1 MVPFQMSI
9 KTSSAKGKGR
19 KFQNHVRDAI
29 LKRFEWLG
37 EGDVGSCSMGSSGE
51 DIPMSPIARR
61 TIPISIECKK
71 TRKHPAMAEMK
82 QARANAKGID
92 APAVVWSPHGSGPK
106 DCMITF
112 NLEDFLDFYEMVAH
126 FRLSMIEEQ
135 EESKRTQG
143 NTEVEQDE

>member
-92 APAVVWSPHGSGPK
+92 APAIAWSPHGSGPK

-112 NLEDFLDFYEMVAH
+112 NLEDFLDFYEMVAEE
-126 FRLSMIEEQ
+126 RLAEIWGQ
-135 EESKRTQG
+135 EERKNESDDLQTVS
-143 NTEVEQDE
+143 E